1 MKARLERILNKL
13 ANQYTPALPSQTR
26 GENRLRLLAD
36 GLAREGV
43 LVIAGHVPP
52 HVTSQQVV
60 NDWVAAYYDLHQ
72 LLTQAL
78 FPSHTGLRVT
88 DADGQHPPVFV
99 LYSDVCAVTKTI
111 GGYVVP
117 FVAGQPQHGQYYL
130 SHLKGI
136 MTYLIDDLEG
146 GDLSASESNQLAE
159 DGVPILQRL
168 LNSVVQQDAL
178 TSPTRE
184 MSQHIQ
190 QMPPPPPPFLPE
202 DGQSAPKSVQNG
214 GASPAN
220 AKPSNTGN
228 DETQPAPH
236 TPNQDT
242 QPASDTDI
250 HNEPPVEHTDTG
262 DMFVP
267 IFFKRPTKNGQSGK
281 NRRRRKRNSSDE

>member
-1 MKARLERILNKL
+1 MKARLDRILSKL
-13 ANQYTPALPSQTR
+13 ANQHTPALLTQTR
-26 GENRLRLLAD
+26 GEHRLRLLAD

-43 LVIAGHVPP
+43 LVIAGRVPE

-78 FPSHTGLRVT
+78 FPSYTGLRVT
-88 DADGQHPPVFV
+88 DADGQHPPIFV
-99 LYSDVCAVTKTI
+99 LDSDVCAMTKII

-117 FVAGQPQHGQYYL
+117 FIAGQQQHGQYYL

-168 LNSVVQQDAL
+168 LNSVVRQEAL

-184 MSQHIQ
+184 MSRHIQ
-190 QMPPPPPPFLPE
+190 QMPPPPPPFMPE
-202 DGQSAPKSVQNG
+202 NGRHSAPQPMQNG
-214 GASPAN
+214 GSAP
-220 AKPSNTGN
+220 TN
-228 DETQPAPH
+228 DDTQPAPKI
-236 TPNQDT
+236 
-242 QPASDTDI
+242 DI
-250 HNEPPVEHTDTG
+250 HDEPPVEPTATEN
-262 DMFVP
+262 MFMP
-267 IFFKRPTKNGQSGK
+267 IFFKRPKNGKSGK
-281 NRRRRKRNSSDE
+281 NGRRRPDRRSDD